1 MALKRGDP
9 VPGDTVPTVKELA
22 QAFIRNWCMKA
33 VKRVKAKEAEAK
45 AADTVEVFAL
55 RCYAEI
61 VEPGINGLLAVDGD
75 LAPSHLELDF
85 SSH

>member
-61 VEPGINGLLAVDGD
+61 VEPANSGPRNIKRDSIRTGSRSA
-75 LAPSHLELDF
+75 
-85 SSH
+85 